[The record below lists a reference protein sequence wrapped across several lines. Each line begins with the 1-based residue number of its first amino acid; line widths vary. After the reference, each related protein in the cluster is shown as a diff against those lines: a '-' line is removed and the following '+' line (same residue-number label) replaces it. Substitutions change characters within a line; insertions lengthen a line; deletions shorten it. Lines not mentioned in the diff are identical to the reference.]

1 MYVCMYVCMCVCL
14 RARARARVCVYNI
27 IYINMR
33 LLHASHL
40 GKVGLYGESPDPA
53 NAAPSDTQHLGLPG
67 GAAGAM
73 EAFMSFG
80 ESSIPE
86 RPVCAPAAPP
96 ATSLHDDPV
105 EEAFMEKSKGHGHSP
120 CPFFSSF
127 YL

>member
-1 MYVCMYVCMCVCL
+1 MPAIWAKWACTEWGTSTKKK
-14 RARARARVCVYNI
+14 AQNFSPPAA
-27 IYINMR
+27 
-33 LLHASHL
+33 
-40 GKVGLYGESPDPA
+40 GETPHPA